1 MDNFIKWAKQNN
13 WQVDISDKERD
24 MPEWAFCR
32 YSSLPGEYVVF
43 LKHIRMLSNQEDT
56 CWFLSID
63 NFKGAAFDT
72 AWQANSFEKISLEAA
87 DGDSEWT
94 ETISQFW
101 DEHIPIVF
109 SLKNGYEYYAICLSD
124 GSIVNGI
131 EPEFEDISVVASSL
145 ADFLRKIKS
154 GDIVL

>member
-13 WQVDISDKERD
+13 WQVDISNEERD
-24 MPEWAFCR
+24 IPEWAFRR
-32 YSSLPGEYVVF
+32 YSSLPEEYVAF
-43 LKHIRMLSNQEDT
+43 LKQIHILSNREDT
-56 CWFLSID
+56 CWFLNVD

-87 DGDSEWT
+87 DGDSEWA

-101 DEHIPIVF
+101 NEHIPIVF

-124 GSIVNGI
+124 GAVVNGI
-131 EPEFEDISVVASSL
+131 EPDFEETSFVANSL
-145 ADFLRKIKS
+145 ADFFEKIIA
-154 GDIVL
+154 GTIVL